1 MRAVAIVVLCSF
13 LLACGFEPLYAR
25 RTGGSTYEQLSAIHI
40 EPIENRTGQLL
51 YNALRD
57 RMNPKGAPQRPAY
70 HLSVKLEEAR
80 SELATRSDEFAT
92 RADVTMTAVYKL
104 TRASDGAQLFTSR
117 SQVTSSFNILG
128 SESEFANLTSE
139 KDARARAIEELAQ
152 VMTSRI
158 GVALKPQA
166 PTASR
171 TDGRSS

>member
-1 MRAVAIVVLCSF
+1 MRAVAIIVLCSI

-25 RTGGSTYEQLSAIHI
+25 RAGGSTYEQLSAVYIDQI
-40 EPIENRTGQLL
+40 EDRSGQLL

-57 RMNPKGAPQRPAY
+57 RMNPDGVPQRPAY
-70 HLSVKLEEAR
+70 RLSVKLEETR

-92 RADVTMTAVYKL
+92 RADLTVTAVYRL
-104 TRASDGAQLFTSR
+104 TRAADGAQVFTSR

-128 SESEFANLTSE
+128 SEAMFANLTSE

-158 GVALKPQA
+158 AVVLSPQA

-171 TDGRSS
+171 TDGPSS